1 MVWIAG
7 VIKQCEERIQ
17 SLIVPAI
24 LEYEGLASSGMYSQ
38 SSIQRSGSVSDADSN
53 LSPSPTEKPIEA
65 LIKEVNDIYSV
76 FDHF

>member
-1 MVWIAG
+1 MSVFIKCIIILG

-38 SSIQRSGSVSDADSN
+38 TSIQRSGSVSDDTN

-65 LIKEVNDIYSV
+65 LIKEVS
-76 FDHF
+76 F